1 MRQLMTQ
8 SKRVPEPR
16 TRIAVI
22 LLGLLLIPLNNYWI
36 MAGAT
41 WGSGYPTTFS
51 LFFNVIFFLFSLT
64 LINLGLQRLS
74 PSFALNPSE
83 LLLIY
88 VILSVASGI
97 CGLDMMQVLIT
108 FVGGVKWMATPEN
121 EWKELFF
128 RYIPDWL
135 VVSDPLT
142 LHGFHEGETTFYLQR
157 HINYWL
163 TPVLVWSGFIS
174 VLAFVMLC
182 LTVVVRKQWIETEK
196 LSYPIIQL
204 PLHLT
209 LNPAS
214 FFRSKVMWTGF
225 AIAGGMDLINGLH
238 FLYPA
243 VPGFG
248 GRLYDL
254 SPFFTDA
261 PWNAIGWTP
270 IPIFP
275 YAVGL
280 AFFMPLDLSFSCWF
294 FYLFWKAELIVGSI
308 LGMHSMPKF
317 PYVEEQTSGAYIGL
331 CALAIWMTRRHLW
344 RVLVGIFR
352 GRSSG
357 DFRGMGDFPHLFRGM
372 GDFPHR
378 GDEPIGYRTAV
389 LGSFLGF
396 ALLIAFSLKAGMTFR
411 VSVVF
416 FALYFILAI
425 GITRMRAELGSPVH
439 DLHRAGVHLMMV
451 NTIGSH
457 HFSVGNLTM
466 FSFYQFFNRAYRG
479 HIMPHQLEGFKL
491 AERSRMNTR
500 RLFWAVTL
508 AACVSSVTAFWAIL
522 DTSYRFGVPN
532 IGKVTESFGRLER
545 WLVAPSSVDYAA
557 FIAMAVGFVFTLLLA
572 LFRMNLF
579 WWPLHPAGYAVASNW
594 SINLF
599 WFSIFISWVIK
610 SMILRH
616 GGLSLHRRSI
626 PFFMGLILGEFIVGG
641 SWMIRGAF
649 WGVPTYKFLF

>member
-1 MRQLMTQ
+1 MDR
-8 SKRVPEPR
+8 SDKSRPEPK
-16 TRIAVI
+16 TRIAAIV
-22 LLGLLLIPLNNYWI
+22 LGLLLIPFNNYWI
-36 MAGAT
+36 MAAAT

-51 LFFNVIFFLFSLT
+51 LFFNVVFFLFFLT
-64 LINLGLQRLS
+64 LISLAVQRLS
-74 PSFALNPSE
+74 PALALNASE

-88 VILSVASGI
+88 GMLSVASGI

-128 RYIPDWL
+128 RHIPDWL

-142 LHGFHEGETTFYLQR
+142 LQGYHEGETTFYIKR
-157 HINYWL
+157 HITHWL
-163 TPVLVWSGFIS
+163 TPVLVWSGFVS

-182 LTVVVRKQWIETEK
+182 MTVIVRKQWIETEK

-209 LNPAS
+209 LDASS
-214 FFRSKVMWTGF
+214 FFRNKAMWIGF
-225 AIAGGMDLINGLH
+225 AIAGGMDFINGLH
-238 FLYPA
+238 FLYPV

-248 GRLYDL
+248 GKLYNL
-254 SPFFTDA
+254 APFFTDP

-294 FYLFWKAELIVGSI
+294 FYLFWKAERIIGSMFG
-308 LGMHSMPKF
+308 LHNLPKF
-317 PYVEEQTSGAYIGL
+317 PYIEEQTSGAYIGL
-331 CALAIWMTRRHLW
+331 CILAIWVTRRHIR
-344 RVLVGIFR
+344 RVFAAILQ
-352 GRSSG
+352 SNQS
-357 DFRGMGDFPHLFRGM
+357 DTDQTAASENN
-372 GDFPHR
+372 
-378 GDEPIGYRTAV
+378 EPISYRTAT
-389 LGSFLGF
+389 LGLLLGF
-396 ALLIAFSLKAGMTFR
+396 TLLIGFSLKAGMTFW
-411 VSVVF
+411 VAVIF
-416 FALYFILAI
+416 FALYLILAT

-439 DLHRAGVHLMMV
+439 DLHRAGAHLMMV
-451 NTIGSH
+451 NSVGTR
-457 HFSVGNLTM
+457 HFSVGDLTM

-500 RLFWAVTL
+500 RFFWAITL
-508 AACVSSVTAFWAIL
+508 AACVSSVTSFWAIL
-522 DTSYRFGVPN
+522 DTSYQFSVPN
-532 IGKVTESFGRLER
+532 IGKVNESFGRLQR
-545 WLVAPSSVDYAA
+545 WLIAPTSVDYVA
-557 FIAMAVGFVFTLLLA
+557 FLAMGVGLLFTLLLA
-572 LFRMNLF
+572 LLRMSLF

-599 WFSIFISWVIK
+599 WFSIFISWALK
-610 SMILRH
+610 WHILRH
-616 GGLSLHRRSI
+616 GGLTLHRKSI

-641 SWMIRGAF
+641 LWMMRGAF
-649 WGVPTYKFLF
+649 LGVPTYKFLF

>member
-1 MRQLMTQ
+1 MTQ
-8 SKRVPEPR
+8 NKPSSEPR
-16 TRIAVI
+16 TCTFAI
-22 LLGLLLIPLNNYWI
+22 LLGLILIPLNNYWL
-36 MAGAT
+36 MAAAT

-51 LFFNVIFFLFSLT
+51 LFFNVIFFLFFLT
-64 LINLGLQRLS
+64 LLNFGIQRLS
-74 PSFALNPSE
+74 PTFALNPSE

-88 VILSVASGI
+88 AMLSVASGI

-142 LHGFHEGETTFYLQR
+142 LQGYHEGESTFYLHR
-157 HINYWL
+157 HITHWL
-163 TPVLVWSGFIS
+163 TPVLVWSGFVS

-182 LTVVVRKQWIETEK
+182 LTAIVRRQWIETEK

-204 PLHLT
+204 PLHLS

-214 FFRSKVMWTGF
+214 FFRSKAMWLGF

-238 FLYPA
+238 FLYPV

-254 SPFFTDA
+254 SPFFTER

-294 FYLFWKAELIVGSI
+294 FYLFWKVERIIGSI
-308 LGMHSMPKF
+308 LGVHHLPKF
-317 PYVEEQTSGAYIGL
+317 PYIEEQTSGAYIGL
-331 CALAIWMTRRHLW
+331 CLLAIWVTRRHIR
-344 RVLVGIFR
+344 RVFVAIFS
-352 GRSSG
+352 GSSPDNG
-357 DFRGMGDFPHLFRGM
+357 GG
-372 GDFPHR
+372 
-378 GDEPIGYRTAV
+378 ETISYRTAAA
-389 LGSFLGF
+389 G
-396 ALLIAFSLKAGMTFR
+396 LLIGPIILIVFSLKAGMTLQI
-411 VSVVF
+411 SVIF

-439 DLHRAGVHLMMV
+439 DLHRAGAHLMMV
-451 NTIGSH
+451 NTIGTR

-500 RLFWAVTL
+500 RFFWALTL
-508 AACVSSVTAFWAIL
+508 AACVSSVASFWAIL

-532 IGKVTESFGRLER
+532 IGKVNESFGRLQR
-545 WLVAPSSVDYAA
+545 WLIAPSAVDYAA
-557 FIAMAVGFVFTLLLA
+557 FLGIGVGFIFTLLLA
-572 LFRMNLF
+572 LLRMSLF

-610 SMILRH
+610 FLILRH
-616 GGLSLHRRSI
+616 GGLTLHRRST

-641 SWMIRGAF
+641 FWMIRGAF

>member
-1 MRQLMTQ
+1 MRRSIIQN
-8 SKRVPEPR
+8 KRVPEPQ
-16 TRIAVI
+16 TRIAAI
-22 LLGLLLIPLNNYWI
+22 LLGILLIPLNNYWI

-51 LFFNVIFFLFSLT
+51 LFFNVIFFLFFLT

-74 PSFALNPSE
+74 LSFALNPPE

-88 VILSVASGI
+88 VMLSVASGI

-142 LHGFHEGETTFYLQR
+142 LHGFHEGETTLYVQR
-157 HINYWL
+157 YISRWL

-182 LTVVVRKQWIETEK
+182 LTVVVRRHWIETEK
-196 LSYPIIQL
+196 LSYPIIQI
-204 PLHLT
+204 PLHIT
-209 LNPAS
+209 LNPPS
-214 FFRSKVMWTGF
+214 FFRNRVMWIGF
-225 AIAGGMDLINGLH
+225 AIAGGMDLINGFH

-294 FYLFWKAELIVGSI
+294 FYLFWKGERILGSI

-317 PYVEEQTSGAYIGL
+317 PYIEEQTSGAYIGL
-331 CALAIWMTRRHLW
+331 CVLAIWMTRRHLR
-344 RVLVGIFR
+344 RVLVQVFR
-352 GRSSG
+352 GRSSS
-357 DFRGMGDFPHLFRGM
+357 DP
-372 GDFPHR
+372 
-378 GDEPIGYRTAV
+378 GDEPISYRSAV
-389 LGSFLGF
+389 FGLLLGS
-396 ALLIAFSLKAGMTFR
+396 ALLIAFSLKGGMTLR
-411 VSVVF
+411 GSLIF
-416 FALYFILAI
+416 FLLYFVLAI

-439 DLHRAGVHLMMV
+439 DLYRAGAHLMMV
-451 NTIGSH
+451 NTVGTR
-457 HFSVGNLTM
+457 HFSVGDLTM

-508 AACVSSVTAFWAIL
+508 AACASSVTAFWAIL

-532 IGKVTESFGRLER
+532 VGKVTESFGRLER
-545 WLVAPSSVDYAA
+545 WLIAPSAVDYAA
-557 FIAMAVGFVFTLLLA
+557 FIAMGIGFLFTLLLA
-572 LFRMNLF
+572 LLRMSLF

-610 SMILRH
+610 SVILRH

-626 PFFMGLILGEFIVGG
+626 PFFVGLILGDFIIGG
-641 SWMIRGAF
+641 FWMIRGAF

>member
-1 MRQLMTQ
+1 MTQ
-8 SKRVPEPR
+8 NKPSTEFR
-16 TRIAVI
+16 TRIFAI
-22 LLGLLLIPLNNYWI
+22 LLGLILIPLNNYWL
-36 MAGAT
+36 MAAAT

-51 LFFNVIFFLFSLT
+51 LFFNVIFFLFFLT
-64 LINLGLQRLS
+64 LFNSVMQRLS
-74 PSFALNPSE
+74 PTFSLNPSE

-88 VILSVASGI
+88 AMLSVASGI

-142 LHGFHEGETTFYLQR
+142 LQGYHEGESTFYLSR
-157 HINYWL
+157 HIIHWL
-163 TPVLVWSGFIS
+163 TPVLVWSGFVS

-196 LSYPIIQL
+196 LSYPIIHL

-209 LNPAS
+209 LNPDS
-214 FFRSKVMWTGF
+214 FFRSKIMWLGF

-238 FLYPA
+238 FVYPV

-254 SPFFTDA
+254 SPFFTER

-294 FYLFWKAELIVGSI
+294 FYLFWKAERILGSI
-308 LGMHSMPKF
+308 LGVHHLPKF
-317 PYVEEQTSGAYIGL
+317 PYIEEQTSGAYIGL
-331 CALAIWMTRRHLW
+331 CVLAIWMTRRHIR
-344 RVLVGIFR
+344 RVFVAIFR
-352 GRSSG
+352 GGSPEDRIG
-357 DFRGMGDFPHLFRGM
+357 
-372 GDFPHR
+372 
-378 GDEPIGYRTAV
+378 EPISYRTATMGLLIGV
-389 LGSFLGF
+389 I
-396 ALLIAFSLKAGMTFR
+396 LLIAFSIKAGMTFW
-411 VSVVF
+411 VGFIF
-416 FALYFILAI
+416 FTLYFILAI

-439 DLHRAGVHLMMV
+439 DLHRAGAHLMMV
-451 NTIGSH
+451 NTIGTR

-500 RLFWAVTL
+500 RFFWALAL
-508 AACVSSVTAFWAIL
+508 AACVSSVTSFWAIL

-532 IGKVTESFGRLER
+532 IGKVNESFGRLQR
-545 WLVAPSSVDYAA
+545 WLIAPSSVDYAA
-557 FIAMAVGFVFTLLLA
+557 FLGIGVGFLFTLLLA
-572 LFRMNLF
+572 LLRMNLF

-610 SMILRH
+610 FLILRH
-616 GGLSLHRRSI
+616 GGLTLHRRSI

-641 SWMIRGAF
+641 FWMIRGAF

>member
-1 MRQLMTQ
+1 
-8 SKRVPEPR
+8 
-16 TRIAVI
+16 
-22 LLGLLLIPLNNYWI
+22 
-36 MAGAT
+36 MAAAT

-51 LFFNVIFFLFSLT
+51 LFFNVIFFLFFLT
-64 LINLGLQRLS
+64 LFNSGIQRLS
-74 PSFALNPSE
+74 PTFALNPSE

-88 VILSVASGI
+88 AMLSVASGI

-108 FVGGVKWMATPEN
+108 FVGGVKRMATPEN

-135 VVSDPLT
+135 AVSDPLT
-142 LHGFHEGETTFYLQR
+142 LQGYHEGESTFYLTR
-157 HINYWL
+157 HITHWL
-163 TPVLVWSGFIS
+163 MPVLVWSGFIS

-182 LTVVVRKQWIETEK
+182 LTAVVRKQWIETEK
-196 LSYPIIQL
+196 LSYPIIHL

-214 FFRSKVMWTGF
+214 FFRSKIMWLGF

-238 FLYPA
+238 FLYPV

-254 SPFFTDA
+254 SPFFTER

-294 FYLFWKAELIVGSI
+294 FYLFWKAERILGSI
-308 LGMHSMPKF
+308 LGVHHLPKF
-317 PYVEEQTSGAYIGL
+317 PYIEEQTSGAYIGL
-331 CALAIWMTRRHLW
+331 CVLAIWMTRRHIR
-344 RVLVGIFR
+344 RVFVAIFR
-352 GRSSG
+352 GGSPEDRIG
-357 DFRGMGDFPHLFRGM
+357 
-372 GDFPHR
+372 
-378 GDEPIGYRTAV
+378 EPISYRTAAA
-389 LGSFLGF
+389 G
-396 ALLIAFSLKAGMTFR
+396 LLIGPTILIVFSLKAGMTFW
-411 VSVVF
+411 VSVIF
-416 FALYFILAI
+416 FTLYFILAI

-439 DLHRAGVHLMMV
+439 DLHRAGAHLMMV
-451 NTIGSH
+451 NTIGTR

-491 AERSRMNTR
+491 AERSRMNTQR
-500 RLFWAVTL
+500 FFWALTL
-508 AACVSSVTAFWAIL
+508 AACVSSMTSFWAIL

-532 IGKVTESFGRLER
+532 IGKVNESFGRLQR
-545 WLVAPSSVDYAA
+545 WLIAPSSVDYAA
-557 FIAMAVGFVFTLLLA
+557 FLGIGVGFLFTLLLA
-572 LFRMNLF
+572 LLRMSLF

-610 SMILRH
+610 FLILRH
-616 GGLSLHRRSI
+616 GGLTLHRRSI

-641 SWMIRGAF
+641 FWMIRGAF

>member
-1 MRQLMTQ
+1 MTPGK
-8 SKRVPEPR
+8 SPREPR
-16 TRIAVI
+16 TRIAAI
-22 LLGLLLIPLNNYWI
+22 LLGLLLIPLNNYWL

-51 LFFNVIFFLFSLT
+51 LFFNVVFSLFFLT
-64 LINLGLQRLS
+64 LINFGIQRLS
-74 PSFALNPSE
+74 PILALSAPE

-88 VILSVASGI
+88 VMLSVASGI
-97 CGLDMMQVLIT
+97 SGLDMMQVLIT

-121 EWKELFF
+121 EWRELFF

-135 VVSDPLT
+135 VVSDPFT
-142 LHGFHEGETTFYLQR
+142 LQGYHEGESTFYLAR
-157 HINYWL
+157 HITRWL
-163 TPVLVWSGFIS
+163 TPVLIWSGFIT

-182 LTVVVRKQWIETEK
+182 LTVIVRKQWIETEK

-204 PLHLT
+204 PLHLA
-209 LNPAS
+209 LNSTS
-214 FFRSKVMWTGF
+214 FFRNKAMWLGF

-238 FLYPA
+238 FLYPV

-294 FYLFWKAELIVGSI
+294 FYLFWKGERIMGSI
-308 LGMHSMPKF
+308 LGMHSMPRF
-317 PYVEEQTSGAYIGL
+317 PYIEAQTSGAYIGL
-331 CALAIWMTRRHLW
+331 CVLAIWMTRRHLQ
-344 RVLVGIFR
+344 RVFI
-352 GRSSG
+352 
-357 DFRGMGDFPHLFRGM
+357 DLFRG
-372 GDFPHR
+372 GSYAPSS
-378 GDEPIGYRTAV
+378 GEPISYRTAV
-389 LGSFLGF
+389 LGLLFGF
-396 ALLIAFSLKAGMTFR
+396 ALLIAFSLKAGMTLL
-411 VSVVF
+411 VSLIF
-416 FALYFILAI
+416 FLLYFILAI

-439 DLHRAGVHLMMV
+439 DLHRAGAHLMMV
-451 NTIGSH
+451 NTIGTR
-457 HFSVGNLTM
+457 HFSVGDLTM

-491 AERSRMNTR
+491 AERSRMKTR
-500 RLFWAVTL
+500 RLFWALVL
-508 AACVSSVTAFWAIL
+508 AAGVGSVTSFWAAL

-532 IGKVTESFGRLER
+532 IGKVTESFGRLQR
-545 WLVAPSSVDYAA
+545 WLIAPTSVDYAA
-557 FIAMAVGFVFTLLLA
+557 FIAIVVGFLFTLLLA
-572 LFRMNLF
+572 LLRMSLF
-579 WWPLHPAGYAVASNW
+579 WWPLHPAGYAVAGNW

-610 SMILRH
+610 SVILRH
-616 GGLSLHRRSI
+616 GGLTLHRKSV

-641 SWMIRGAF
+641 FWMIRGAF

>member
-1 MRQLMTQ
+1 MDR
-8 SKRVPEPR
+8 SDKSRSEPQ
-16 TRIAVI
+16 TRIAAIV
-22 LLGLLLIPLNNYWI
+22 LGLFLIPINNYWI
-36 MAGAT
+36 MAAAT

-51 LFFNVIFFLFSLT
+51 LFFNAVFFLFFLT
-64 LINLGLQRLS
+64 LISLAVQRLA
-74 PSFALNPSE
+74 PALALNASE

-88 VILSVASGI
+88 AMLSVASGI

-128 RYIPDWL
+128 RHIPDWL

-142 LHGFHEGETTFYLQR
+142 LQGYHEGETTFYIKR
-157 HINYWL
+157 HITHWL
-163 TPVLVWSGFIS
+163 TPVLVWSGFVS

-182 LTVVVRKQWIETEK
+182 LTVIVRKQWIETEK

-209 LNPAS
+209 LDASS
-214 FFRSKVMWTGF
+214 FFRNKAMWLGF

-238 FLYPA
+238 FLYPV

-248 GRLYDL
+248 GKLYNL
-254 SPFFTDA
+254 APFFTDA

-294 FYLFWKAELIVGSI
+294 FYLFWKAERIIGSM
-308 LGMHSMPKF
+308 LGLHNLPKF
-317 PYVEEQTSGAYIGL
+317 PYIEEQTSGAYIGL
-331 CALAIWMTRRHLW
+331 CILAIWVTRHHIRRVFVEILW
-344 RVLVGIFR
+344 GNQSPDSE
-352 GRSSG
+352 GNSQTSA
-357 DFRGMGDFPHLFRGM
+357 HEN
-372 GDFPHR
+372 
-378 GDEPIGYRTAV
+378 DEPISYRTAS
-389 LGSFLGF
+389 LGLLLGF
-396 ALLIAFSLKAGMTFR
+396 ALLIGFSLKSGMTFWAAAI
-411 VSVVF
+411 F

-439 DLHRAGVHLMMV
+439 DLHRAGAHLMMV
-451 NTIGSH
+451 NTVGTRP
-457 HFSVGNLTM
+457 FSVGDLTM

-500 RLFWAVTL
+500 RFFWAITL
-508 AACVSSVTAFWAIL
+508 AACVSSVTSFWAVL
-522 DTSYRFGVPN
+522 DTSYQFSVPN
-532 IGKVTESFGRLER
+532 IGKVNESFGRLQR
-545 WLVAPSSVDYAA
+545 WLIAPTSVDYGA
-557 FIAMAVGFVFTLLLA
+557 FLGMGVGFFFTLFLA
-572 LFRMNLF
+572 LLRMSLF

-599 WFSIFISWVIK
+599 WFSIFISWALK
-610 SMILRH
+610 WHILRH
-616 GGLSLHRRSI
+616 GGLTLHRRSI

-641 SWMIRGAF
+641 LWMMRGAF